1 MSDRPHAESTPF
13 QPNPVL
19 TAGTTTAVWTSILV
33 VATGSLYFF
42 YTHRLTQ
49 LYGDTF
55 AHMAGARR
63 IFDSMTP
70 GYPEIGNMWLPMFH
84 LLAAP
89 LAVNDHMWRTG
100 LAGSIIATAVFAVS
114 AWVLF
119 RLALEMN
126 GSISAGFV
134 ALTVF
139 LLCPSMF
146 YLASTPM
153 TEPLSILWIVLT
165 VYALFR
171 YQMSGRMRW
180 VVAAGVAAF
189 LGTLTRYSAWYL
201 LPFAA
206 LFVLLARKQSWK
218 ARMRPAF
225 LFSVIAGSGPAL
237 WMLHDA
243 VTAGNPIE
251 FYNGPNSAQAIY
263 AHQVATTAF
272 RYPTDGSVLISAR
285 YYLEDLKLIVGP
297 WLLVLA
303 TLGLMMWVLERRFRT
318 RRAPVLLLLVL
329 FPFYIQAMASAA
341 VALYVPTY
349 FPHSYY
355 NLRYGIEMLPAI
367 ALLASFVISPTLSRN
382 YRIGML
388 VGCLAIVAA
397 QNIWMLAGG
406 ACKLPVVKE
415 GVLNTPCNTQPDEAL
430 VAFFRSH
437 YDGQRILMQSGEWP
451 CVAPALGIHLKKIL
465 NESNRGYW
473 RRLPDGAQKLVEW
486 VVSSEGDP
494 VEILMRAYPGAFKDF
509 EPVYHRDFPKQQS
522 ITIYRRKGGP
532 GLPEPDAST
541 TPRTESTGGA

>member
-1 MSDRPHAESTPF
+1 
-13 QPNPVL
+13 
-19 TAGTTTAVWTSILV
+19 
-33 VATGSLYFF
+33 
-42 YTHRLTQ
+42 
-49 LYGDTF
+49 
-55 AHMAGARR
+55 
-63 IFDSMTP
+63 MTP

-89 LAVNDHMWRTG
+89 LAVNDHLWRTG
-100 LAGSIIATAVFAVS
+100 LAGSIVATTAFAVS

-126 GSISAGFV
+126 GSISAASV
-134 ALTVF
+134 TLAVF

-153 TEPLSILWIVLT
+153 TEPLAILWIVLT

-171 YQMSGRMRW
+171 YHMSGRMRW

-189 LGTLTRYSAWYL
+189 FGSLTRYSAWYL

-206 LFVLLARKQSWK
+206 LFVLLSRKESWRARL
-218 ARMRPAF
+218 RLTVF
-225 LFSVIAGSGPAL
+225 FSAIAGLGPAL

-243 VTAGNPIE
+243 VAAGNPIE

-272 RYPTDGSVLISAR
+272 RYPTDGSILLSAR
-285 YYLEDLKLIVGP
+285 YYVEDLKLIVGP
-297 WLLVLA
+297 WLLILA
-303 TLGLMMWVLERRFRT
+303 ALGLMMWVLEGRFRT
-318 RRAPVLLLLVL
+318 RRAAALLLLAL
-329 FPFYIQAMASAA
+329 FPFYIQAMAGAA

-355 NLRYGIEMLPAI
+355 NLRYGIEMLPGI

-382 YRIGML
+382 CRAGVL
-388 VGCLAIVAA
+388 VACLAVLAV

-406 ACKLPVVKE
+406 VRKLPMIRE
-415 GVLNTPCNTQPDEAL
+415 GFINTPCNTLPDQTL

-451 CVAPALGIHLKKIL
+451 CVAPTLGIHLRKIL
-465 NESNRGYW
+465 SGSNRSYW
-473 RRLPDGAQKLVEW
+473 RKLPDGAQKLVEW
-486 VVSSEGDP
+486 IVSSEGDP

-509 EPVYHRDFPKQQS
+509 APVYHRNFPQQQS
-522 ITIYRRKGGP
+522 ITIYRRKGG
-532 GLPEPDAST
+532 
-541 TPRTESTGGA
+541 